1 MSLFNLTKCACACLR
16 HSKGLTSSSPSL
28 SVFSRFLGDKR
39 DRGGGEGPKEDMA
52 TKTELPNEAVF
63 YHSKRNMYICWH
75 PEVPFPYEM
84 SKPIPTTNV
93 GTETE
98 LKVQALEPVKEVFRK
113 KNKRLVLKELMHMTY
128 TAKYKWM
135 GMHGKKIKWARKAA
149 DPLKQK
155 RNREYL

>member
-1 MSLFNLTKCACACLR
+1 MSLVNLVKCACLCR
-16 HSKGLTSSSPSL
+16 PSSKGL
-28 SVFSRFLGDKR
+28 SVFSRFLSDKR
-39 DRGGGEGPKEDMA
+39 NGPKEVA
-52 TKTELPNEAVF
+52 TTTTTTSRADLPNEAVF

-84 SKPIPTTNV
+84 SKPIPMTNV

-113 KNKRLVLKELMHMTY
+113 KNERLVLKELMQMTY
-128 TAKYKWM
+128 TAKYKWL
-135 GMHGKKIKWARKAA
+135 GKHGKKIKWVRQAA